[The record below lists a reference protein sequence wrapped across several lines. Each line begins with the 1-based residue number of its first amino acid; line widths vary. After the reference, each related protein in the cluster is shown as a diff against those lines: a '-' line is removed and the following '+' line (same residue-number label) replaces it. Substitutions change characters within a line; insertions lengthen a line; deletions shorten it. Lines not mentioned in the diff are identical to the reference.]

1 MDAVIK
7 YLPSPFE
14 RPPVTAKHVEGGTS
28 VVRNPDKKD
37 KLCGLAFKV
46 VNDFQKGPI
55 VFMRI
60 YSGTLSGKLT
70 LWNATREVLEK
81 PSAIL
86 RVRAN
91 NYASKIEVVFA
102 FVSAS

>member
-1 MDAVIK
+1 MLGSSLKNKGVQALMDAVIK

-46 VNDFQKGPI
+46 VNDF
-55 VFMRI
+55 
-60 YSGTLSGKLT
+60 
-70 LWNATREVLEK
+70 
-81 PSAIL
+81 
-86 RVRAN
+86 
-91 NYASKIEVVFA
+91 
-102 FVSAS
+102 